1 MSIKGFEVGGVQ
13 AKYDY
18 ESLDNIPA
26 NLVQDANYVHTD
38 NNYTNADKTKLS
50 GIEAQANKTT
60 IDATLTHSGQAADA
74 KATGD
79 AISALNAQVIASMPH
94 DTASGSIA
102 SFPDG
107 AAMPIRDLSVDIEP
121 VQDLNGYDNPWPA
134 GGGVNLLPSGGAF
147 DTTKNGIRF
156 VSDGKGTYTITGT
169 ATADAYY
176 EFSIAEINIPSTAYI
191 HMLNNVST
199 YSIAFVFF
207 NGNTQITAPTPVP
220 VNAVKDVSATLGGQ
234 TVNKLRL
241 FVSNGY
247 TANLTFS
254 PMLCVDNTVKPFSPY
269 SNICP
274 ISGWTEAKVTRT
286 GKNLN
291 PYEGVDFTASTHPD
305 GFWLNAGDYVFSLD
319 TGGSFG
325 SGNSIYIKLKD
336 RDGNVITDGNIS
348 GAGWTVNST
357 RQYYYGFGD
366 ARTSAPFT
374 LLTDCFFCFGFN
386 NTKPTANGV
395 QLELGST
402 ATAYESYQGQTYT
415 IDLDGTRYGG
425 TLDVTSG
432 KLTVDRA
439 MVDLGTLSWTKRN
452 TSSGHF
458 RFTTNVSDI
467 YTPLSTTA
475 IPNLFCSAY
484 PVITPADSWVGGFGA
499 SCNTAA
505 QQILISDESYTDA
518 AAFKTAMSGV
528 QLVYELA
535 APIEVDLDPV
545 TIETLLGTN
554 NIFADCG
561 DTTVDYYAD
570 TTLFVNKKIAAA
582 VAALS

>member
-13 AKYDY
+13 QRYDY

-107 AAMPIRDLSVDIEP
+107 AAMPVIDCSVAVAP
-121 VQDLNGYDNPWPA
+121 NQDLHGYDNPWPA
-134 GGGVNLLPSGGAF
+134 GGG
-147 DTTKNGIRF
+147 KNKCSLKT
-156 VSDGKGTYTITGT
+156 V
-169 ATADAYY
+169 
-176 EFSIAEINIPSTAYI
+176 
-191 HMLNNVST
+191 
-199 YSIAFVFF
+199 
-207 NGNTQITAPTPVP
+207 
-220 VNAVKDVSATLGGQ
+220 TLGGAEPRTKRIEISPIPAGTYKISFVRNGTSTGSFGIQ
-234 TVNKLRL
+234 FFDAVSGGNIVGNMSSEQATVT
-241 FVSNGY
+241 FSATAVSVYVYFNNTDY
-247 TANLTFS
+247 TDGLTFII
-254 PMLCVDNTVKPFSPY
+254 DNLQVESGNSWTSFAPY

-274 ISGWTEAKVTRT
+274 ISGWAEAKVTRT

-336 RDGNVITDGNIS
+336 RDGNVITEGNIS
-348 GAGWTVNST
+348 GAGWAVNST

-366 ARTSAPFT
+366 TSTSAPFT
-374 LLTDCFFCFGFN
+374 LLTDCFFCFGFS

-402 ATAYESYQGQTYT
+402 ATAYEAYQGQTYT
-415 IDLDGTRYGG
+415 IDLNGTRYGG
-425 TLDVTSG
+425 TLDVTTG
-432 KLTVDRA
+432 KLTVDME
-439 MVDLGTLSWTKRN
+439 MVDMGTLAWVKNANGTYSTFDS
-452 TSSGHF
+452 TSLASVIEKD
-458 RFTTNVSDI
+458 TNSVNAICSC
-467 YTPLSTTA
+467 YSST
-475 IPNLFCSAY
+475 
-484 PVITPADSWVGGFGA
+484 
-499 SCNTAA
+499 
-505 QQILISDESYTDA
+505 SYNDA
-518 AAFKTAMSGV
+518 ATSQDNRLFIDGNGHVRVKETAQSELTETEYKTYITG
-528 QLVYELA
+528 QTLVYKLA
-535 APIEVDLDPV
+535 TPVEVTLTP
-545 TIETLLGTN
+545 TEITTLLGTN

-561 DTTVDYYAD
+561 DTTVSYYAD